1 MTYPIPENEKERQQA
16 LDDLGQLDSPAEE
29 RFDRLTR
36 LVREHFDVPYSMI
49 TMLDRDRQWIKS
61 CQGAAVSESPREMS
75 FCNYAIMQEGLF
87 TIADMKKDER
97 FREHPLVTGP
107 EQVRFYA
114 GMPIHTACGHRVGT
128 LCVLDDHPRQMT
140 LAQAQAMRDFGAL
153 VESELQRQ
161 RLAQSEEIL
170 IRALG
175 KEKARAAVDEE
186 TRMWNRDHILK
197 VLESEQYFQG
207 QQGQAL
213 ALAWLSMDAPAHAD
227 ARAWN
232 QVSQRIRRAVR
243 PLDSV
248 GRTGS
253 SDFLLIM
260 PNAAKDQLANIAR
273 RILRTVATPTD
284 KAAVGSLYWPTW
296 LGLTTVIPGEKPEDA
311 VARASAAL
319 DRARAAEAF
328 SYALAETNLV
338 HGVTLEEALQ
348 QA

>member
-1 MTYPIPENEKERQQA
+1 MDYPIAENEAERLLA
-16 LDDLGQLDSPAEE
+16 LEQLGQLDSPAEE

-36 LVREHFDVPYSMI
+36 LVRDHFDVPYSMV

-61 CQGAAVSESPREMS
+61 CQGASVSESPREMS

-87 TIADMKKDER
+87 TIPDMKKDPR
-97 FREHPLVTGP
+97 FVEHPLVVGP

-114 GMPIHTACGHRVGT
+114 GIPVHTPCGHRVGT
-128 LCVLDDHPRQMT
+128 LCILDDEPRQIT
-140 LAQAQAMRDFGAL
+140 LGQAQAMRDFGAL
-153 VESELQRQ
+153 VDSELQRQ

-186 TRMWNRDHILK
+186 TRMWNREHILR

-213 ALAWLSMDAPAHAD
+213 ALAWLSFDAPAHAD
-227 ARAWN
+227 ARAWS

-253 SDFLLIM
+253 SDFLLIL
-260 PNAAKDQLANIAR
+260 PNTAKEQMSNIAR
-273 RILRTVATPTD
+273 RVLRTVATPTD
-284 KAAVGSLYWPTW
+284 KAAVGSLLWPSW
-296 LGLTTVIPGEKPEDA
+296 LGLTTVIPGEKAEA
-311 VARASAAL
+311 ALARASGAL
-319 DRARAAEAF
+319 GRAREAEAF

-348 QA
+348 QV

>member
-1 MTYPIPENEKERQQA
+1 MNYPIAENEEQRIQA
-16 LDDLGQLDSPAEE
+16 LEELGQLDSPAEE

-36 LVREHFDVPYSMI
+36 LARDHFDVPYSMI
-49 TMLDRDRQWIKS
+49 TMLDRNLQWIKS
-61 CQGAAVSESPREMS
+61 CQGSTVSESPREIS
-75 FCNYAIMQEGLF
+75 FCNYAIMEEGLF
-87 TIADMKKDER
+87 VVPDMLKDKR
-97 FREHPLVTGP
+97 FDQHPLVTGP
-107 EQVRFYA
+107 EQIRFYA
-114 GMPIHTACGHRVGT
+114 GIPVSTACGHRIGT
-128 LCVLDDHPRQMT
+128 LCILDDQPRQMG
-140 LAQAQAMRDFGAL
+140 LSQAQAMRDFGAL

-161 RLAQSEEIL
+161 RLAQSEDIL

-175 KEKARAAVDEE
+175 KDRARHAVDEE
-186 TRMWNRDHILK
+186 TRMWNREHILK

-213 ALAWLSMDAPAHAD
+213 ALAWLSLDAPANANAGD
-227 ARAWN
+227 WN

-260 PNAAKDQLANIAR
+260 PNAAKDQLGNIAR

-284 KAAVGSLYWPTW
+284 KAATRTLFWHSW
-296 LGLTTVIPGEKPEDA
+296 LGMTTVIPGEKLEA
-311 VARASAAL
+311 ALARASAAL
-319 DRARAAEAF
+319 DRARGGEPF

-348 QA
+348 EA

>member
-1 MTYPIPENEKERQQA
+1 MNYPIAENEAERLLA
-16 LDDLGQLDSPAEE
+16 LEELGQLDTPAEE

-36 LVREHFDVPYSMI
+36 LARDHFDVPYSMI

-61 CQGAAVSESPREMS
+61 CQGATVSESPREMS
-75 FCNYAIMQEGLF
+75 FCNYAIMQEGVF
-87 TIADMKKDER
+87 TIPDMKKDAR
-97 FREHPLVTGP
+97 FTEHPLVVGP
-107 EQVRFYA
+107 EQIRFYA
-114 GMPIHTACGHRVGT
+114 GIPVHTACGHRIGT
-128 LCVLDDHPRQMT
+128 LCILDDQPRQMSV
-140 LAQAQAMRDFGAL
+140 AQAQGLRDFGAL

-161 RLAQSEEIL
+161 RLAQSEDIL

-186 TRMWNRDHILK
+186 TRMWNREHILK

-213 ALAWLSMDAPAHAD
+213 AVAWLSFDPPAGAD
-227 ARAWN
+227 AKAWN

-253 SDFLLIM
+253 SDFLLIL
-260 PNAAKDQLANIAR
+260 PNTAKDQLGNIAR

-284 KAAVGSLYWPTW
+284 KAAAGSVLWPSW
-296 LGLTTVIPGEKPEDA
+296 LGLSTVIPGEKPEDA
-311 VARASAAL
+311 LARVSGAL